1 MLRAWAL
8 GCLIV
13 CGAALG
19 CGTTRMSDS
28 ARTATEQML
37 VSDAMDQA
45 ISNLDLHALS
55 GRTIYLETAFLR
67 STVDCEYLIS
77 SFRQHALA
85 NGCILKTKADEAE
98 YVVELRSGA
107 VGTDRHDVLYGVP
120 AMSVPTAGVTGAS
133 AALVPEIPFVKK
145 TDQRAVAKLAVFAY
159 HRATGRPVWQSGIA
173 PVESTSKALWVLG
186 AGPFRQGSIYNGTR
200 FAGDKVRI
208 PLVEPG
214 APAENS
220 TQRLS
225 VANEA
230 FFAQPLEATELARR
244 DPPAVTSGPPASA
257 AHPTNPIGS
266 LLPPLAGSP
275 AAAANSSPLL
285 PHGASHAAPFVS
297 PSGPTVSGAN
307 TALPSQTNGGNMG
320 SIAPWLDSWR

>member
-8 GCLIV
+8 GWLIV

-55 GRTIYLETAFLR
+55 GKTIYLETAFLR

-85 NGCILKTKADEAE
+85 NGCTLKSKADEAE

-107 VGTDRHDVLYGVP
+107 VGTDRHDVLFGIP
-120 AMSVPTAGVTGAS
+120 AMSVPTAGVTGTS
-133 AALVPEIPFVKK
+133 GALVPEIPFVKK
-145 TDQRAVAKLAVFAY
+145 TDQRAVAKVAVFAY

-186 AGPFRQGSIYNGTR
+186 AGPFRQGSIYSGTR

-208 PLVEPG
+208 PLVEAG

-220 TQRLS
+220 AQRLS

-230 FFAQPLEATELARR
+230 FFAQPLETAELARH
-244 DPPAVTSGPPASA
+244 DPPPAGASGPS
-257 AHPTNPIGS
+257 NPIGS
-266 LLPPLAGSP
+266 LLPPPAGSP
-275 AAAANSSPLL
+275 AAANSSPLL
-285 PHGASHAAPFVS
+285 PHATASGAPFVS
-297 PSGPTVSGAN
+297 PSGPTVSGAS
-307 TALPSQTNGGNMG
+307 TALPSQTNGGNIG
-320 SIAPWLDSWR
+320 SIAAPFLESWR